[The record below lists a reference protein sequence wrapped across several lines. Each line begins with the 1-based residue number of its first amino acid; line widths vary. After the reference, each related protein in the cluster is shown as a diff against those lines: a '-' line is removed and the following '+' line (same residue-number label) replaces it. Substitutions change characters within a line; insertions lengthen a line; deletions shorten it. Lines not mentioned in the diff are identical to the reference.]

1 MIEVIRRLVGRFG
14 ARVSTATRADAA
26 DSTVR
31 RIDRAPSGYEVLILR
46 HLRHDTGAGLAAIV
60 DRVVEEVVREEQAHG
75 AWNVDIGVWGRAI
88 VRRDVLA
95 TVQGML
101 GRSLALEG
109 DVDGP
114 WYVVPAQAS

>member
-1 MIEVIRRLVGRFG
+1 MIEAIRRLAGRFG
-14 ARVSTATRADAA
+14 AGGDDGDPAVRGTSRA
-26 DSTVR
+26 S
-31 RIDRAPSGYEVLILR
+31 SGYEALILR
-46 HLRHDTGAGLAAIV
+46 HLRQDTGAGLAAIV
-60 DRVVEEVVREEQAHG
+60 DRVVEEVVREEQARG
-75 AWNVDIGVWGRAI
+75 AWNVDIGVWGHGI

-114 WYVVPAQAS
+114 WFVVPAQAS